1 MPADEVSLPALSEAW
16 RLSRRGAPVAALDL
30 ARQIHADSRTRGDDN
45 VRLLAAHRLAWFCP
59 MNARYDEGYEFAAEA
74 VSGWQA
80 RGEHS
85 REAKARSA
93 GAFALSLMGDDGAL
107 DEAVA
112 AEALVRSSD
121 DRCALASTSSTLAI
135 VLTTAKQFEE
145 AASYARTSIEH
156 GREAGDAV
164 ALGRWLNN
172 LAYVLCT
179 PILPER
185 RADEATMRPALAGFE
200 EGLALATRTGDGW
213 CARLCLNN
221 LVECMTDLHDF
232 DAAQSYIDRLARL
245 GGDVDPRSLS
255 HELFALGH
263 LDAARN
269 RPAES
274 LAALSLSLEIA
285 RGTGDTEMAAQA
297 CQQIANG
304 HARAGNWREAYEAHR
319 EFHDFSMRQA
329 AESSQRRARLA
340 VLRIETERFRAMA
353 EQERIRAQD
362 LEQDNRALAIESER
376 LMRASMEDSLT
387 GLMNRRRLGLAFL
400 DLVATREPFAVAV
413 LDIDHFKSVND
424 RFTHIAGDAVLE
436 GIAAL
441 LRRHLRPHDLP
452 IRYGGEEFVVL
463 FVNAG
468 LDEARSTCR
477 RLRLAIARLAWP
489 DLDPGLR
496 VTVSIGLASS
506 TEASTPDDVLALA
519 DRRLFTSKQRG
530 RNRVTTC

>member
-1 MPADEVSLPALSEAW
+1 M
-16 RLSRRGAPVAALDL
+16 AALNL
-30 ARQIHADSRTRGDDN
+30 ARQIHADSGRRGDDA

-59 MNARYDEGYEFAAEA
+59 MNGCYDDGYEFAAEA

-80 RGEHS
+80 RGERN

-93 GAFALSLMGDDGAL
+93 AAFSLSLMGDDGAL
-107 DEAVA
+107 EEAIA
-112 AEALVRSSD
+112 GEALVRGSSD
-121 DRCALASTSSTLAI
+121 HCALASTSSTLAV
-135 VLTTAKQFEE
+135 VLTTARQAEE
-145 AASYARTSIEH
+145 AEMYARAAVGY
-156 GREAGDAV
+156 GRLTGDPV

-179 PILPER
+179 SIPGEL
-185 RADEATMRPALAGFE
+185 RADWAVMRPALTGFE
-200 EGLALATRTGDGW
+200 EGLSLAIRNEDGW

-221 LVECMTDLHDF
+221 LIECMTDLRDF
-232 DAAQSYIDRLARL
+232 DAAQRYIEQLATL
-245 GGDVDPRSLS
+245 GGDVGQRSLS

-274 LAALSLSLEIA
+274 LAALGRSLEIA
-285 RGTGDTEMAAQA
+285 RATGDTEMAAQA
-297 CQQIANG
+297 CQHIANG
-304 HARAGNWREAYEAHR
+304 HARARASREAYEVHR
-319 EFHDFSMRQA
+319 EFHTLSMRQA

-340 VLRIETERFRAMA
+340 VLRIETERLRALA
-353 EQERIRAQD
+353 EQERIRALD

-413 LDIDHFKSVND
+413 LDIDNFKSIND
-424 RFTHIAGDAVLE
+424 RFTHIAGDAVLQR
-436 GIAAL
+436 IADL
-441 LRRHLRPHDLP
+441 LRHQLRGHDLP

-463 FVNAG
+463 WIGAS
-468 LDEARSTCR
+468 LEEAKKTCR
-477 RLRLAIARLAWP
+477 CLRLAVARLAWP
-489 DLDPGLR
+489 ELDPALR

-506 TEASTPDDVLALA
+506 AEAHDPEGVLALA